1 MAAILPDEG
10 LTWRQ
15 QKLQSEERP
24 KQIRLN
30 SAMIGAIAR
39 RLMAWE
45 RVRALGET
53 PERWKW
59 QQGLERRGFLRIRR

>member
-1 MAAILPDEG
+1 MAALSLDEEPI
-10 LTWRQ
+10 WRQ

-45 RVRALGET
+45 RARALGKT